1 MSRFQLPPKRS
12 LTQIDVLVLIIVVE
26 EEEEEEEEEGIV
38 TSSEEIQTFG
48 IATSLLFR

>member
-26 EEEEEEEEEGIV
+26 EEEEEEGIV

>member
-26 EEEEEEEEEGIV
+26 EEEEEEEEGIV
-38 TSSEEIQTFG
+38 PSSEEIQTFG
-48 IATSLLFR
+48 ISTSLLFR